1 MNRNHPLPLT
11 DDEIHVLVD
20 GRGEAPDRTALEDRL
35 AQDPSAQATVAR
47 WQHQRDRLRGLYPHL
62 LDEPV
67 TASLAAAARSLD
79 TSRQTARRWTRWS
92 GMAASVV
99 VSFGVGWLVHG
110 QWQLHQPAAILAK
123 APVVTDF
130 VRQASLAYAVY
141 TPEVRHPVEV
151 AASEQA
157 HLVQWLSK
165 RVGKPLKVPDL
176 TEQGYDLVGGRLLPG
191 ESGARAQFMFQ
202 NAAGNRITLYLGTIN
217 AAPSGGDGAQ
227 ETAFRFSADGVAP
240 SFYWVDRGF
249 GYALSGQ
256 VPKETLLQLAQA
268 TYRQL

>member
-1 MNRNHPLPLT
+1 MNRTHALPLT

-20 GRGEAPDRTALEDRL
+20 GRVNAPDRTALEARL
-35 AQDPSAQATVAR
+35 AQDPAAQATVAR
-47 WQHQRDRLRGLYPHL
+47 WQQQREQLRGLYPRM

-67 TASLAAAARSLD
+67 AASLLTAAQELD
-79 TSRQTARRWTRWS
+79 ASRQTARQWTRWS

-99 VSFGVGWLVHG
+99 LSFGVGWLLHG
-110 QWQLHQPAAILAK
+110 QWQLHQPAALLAK

-130 VRQASLAYAVY
+130 VRQAGLAYAVY

-151 AASEQA
+151 TANEQA

-165 RVGKPLKVPDL
+165 RLGKPLKVPDL
-176 TEQGYDLVGGRLLPG
+176 TEHGYDLVGGRLLPG

-202 NAAGNRITLYLGTIN
+202 NAAGNRITLYLGTVN
-217 AAPSGGDGAQ
+217 AAPPGSGAPQ
-227 ETAFRFSADGVAP
+227 ETAFRFSADGAAP
-240 SFYWVDRGF
+240 SFYWVDQGF

-256 VPKETLLQLAQA
+256 VSKETLLQLAQA

>member
-1 MNRNHPLPLT
+1 MNRNHALPLT

-20 GRGEAPDRTALEDRL
+20 GRVNAPDRAALEARL
-35 AQDPSAQATVAR
+35 AQDLVAQATVAR
-47 WQHQRDRLRGLYPHL
+47 WQQQRDRLRDLYPHM

-67 TASLAAAARSLD
+67 AASLAATALD
-79 TSRQTARRWTRWS
+79 LDASRQTARRWTRWS

-99 VSFGVGWLVHG
+99 LSFGVGWLVHG

-130 VRQASLAYAVY
+130 VRQAGLAYAVY

-151 AASEQA
+151 AANEQT

-176 TEQGYDLVGGRLLPG
+176 AEYGYDLVGGRLLPG

-217 AAPSGGDGAQ
+217 AAPAGSGAPQ
-227 ETAFRFSADGVAP
+227 ETAFRFSADGAVP
-240 SFYWVDRGF
+240 SFYWVDQGF

-256 VPKETLLQLAQA
+256 VSKETLLQLAQA